1 MRRVSQFVELAKGF
15 QTAYM
20 NAALFSVSISSDNFD
35 DRDIRAGTFMTEGRQ
50 ARNRA
55 PQVVR
60 RRPKPSGSRAKPVDV
75 AIFLD
80 SLSCTTIV
88 TPAIPLSP
96 PIPLRPR
103 NTSSTDPPSTIL
115 PNPLPYP
122 IVFKPL
128 TKPCRS
134 PSRLHLIHPSP
145 SQPYRPAREPW
156 TPDLRRA
163 GRAKNMTWRV
173 RAVENP
179 VYLRLQALQ
188 NIMWERGWN
197 YQGRAIEGHLGAGT
211 EKIYKIVVEG
221 VGKSFLG
228 EDDGQQTGG
237 DYW

>member
-35 DRDIRAGTFMTEGRQ
+35 DRDIHTGKLISGQ
-50 ARNRA
+50 ARSRV
-55 PQVVR
+55 PQVTR
-60 RRPKPSGSRAKPVDV
+60 WRARPSGTRAKPVDV

-80 SLSCTTIV
+80 SLSGVSIV
-88 TPAIPLSP
+88 TPAVPLAP

-103 NTSSTDPPSTIL
+103 HNSSVYPPPTIL
-115 PNPLPYP
+115 SDPLPYP

-128 TKPCRS
+128 PKPCRS
-134 PSRLHLIHPSP
+134 PSRLHLLHPSP
-145 SQPYRPAREPW
+145 SQPYRPVRDPW
-156 TPDLRRA
+156 APDLRRP
-163 GRAKNMTWRV
+163 GRANSMTWRV

-188 NIMWERGWN
+188 NLMWDRGWN

-211 EKIYKIVVEG
+211 EKVFKIVVEG
-221 VGKSFLG
+221 VGKSFLS
-228 EDDGQQTGG
+228 EDGWRQPERDC
-237 DYW
+237 W